1 MSVELVCISCAH
13 RADRRARLL
22 RRMDSLGLKAALGF
36 HLVQKDTEDPR
47 RGCFASHVAV
57 ARAALADP
65 RRAFTLVLED
75 DAVPAPDFD
84 LGAALE
90 HCAQAR
96 AELLLEHT
104 LMLTWQGTDPALPAH
119 VLVSHSDV
127 VPAPGPDAWT
137 LPPFAGEVR
146 DSFVWGRGTL
156 DTKTSLVQILSALER
171 LARRPGF
178 QPRRTL
184 VVCFG
189 HDEETGGAGARAAAP
204 NPLHGY
210 VAAVDVRRAR
220 KQTRHYSRG
229 SGSPPS
235 RPVARARTCPL
246 PSSSL
251 RPWRT

>member
-96 AELLLEHT
+96 AELLYLGLDAQRAGPWEGPVRRVAGQ
-104 LMLTWQGTDPALPAH
+104 LTHAYL
-119 VLVSHSDV
+119 LSR
-127 VPAPGPDAWT
+127 
-137 LPPFAGEVR
+137 AG
-146 DSFVWGRGTL
+146 
-156 DTKTSLVQILSALER
+156 AAR
-171 LARRPGF
+171 LAGLEYRGAEIDLELMEACGLHSRGFASSWLCYGYRRPDFVQDPGSASDLADYPVPQPAKGLARWLGDLWVFDVEPCDMHPGF
-178 QPRRTL
+178 RDHLRL
-184 VVCFG
+184 VL
-189 HDEETGGAGARAAAP
+189 AG
-204 NPLHGY
+204 LLLL
-210 VAAVDVRRAR
+210 
-220 KQTRHYSRG
+220 Q
-229 SGSPPS
+229 PS
-235 RPVARARTCPL
+235 RPLALVLAALLT
-246 PSSSL
+246 L
-251 RPWRT
+251 R